1 MISSCRLSRGRRY
14 RKNESEVSM
23 RKILLQT
30 GPKRQF
36 AKEGKSILVQTQL
49 AMMLL
54 LVTIV
59 CLGLFE
65 SPATKAKAALSAEQ
79 YVCPPCAC
87 GSDDKVY
94 DKPGFCPVCGMA
106 LILKGSQSAAPAS
119 ETTPRA
125 RKKVAIL
132 IFDGVQIIDYTG
144 PYEVFGQAGLQVFTV
159 AITATPITTNMGM
172 KVTPHYALDEAPAAD
187 VLLIPGGGVIA
198 TQQDPRVLKWIQE
211 RSKVAEYVI
220 SVCNGAYILAKTGLL
235 DGLTAT
241 TTAGLIDGL
250 ATVAPKVHVVRDQR
264 YVDNGKFITSA
275 GLSSGIDGA
284 LYVVSKLFGKGQAQL
299 TALGMEYDWKGDSKY
314 ARASLADRYISRVLG
329 KGLRLPLPEGVQSRL
344 LNTDGTAQNW
354 EVEWQVV
361 GEASPTDV
369 LNLLNEKLVAGQW
382 VEQKTANPGAVRRV
396 WKFNDQEGVAW
407 SGTADAQRA
416 GSKIVTI
423 SLKIER
429 TGAISA
435 RPAAVSEG
443 QDKLVVRDAW
453 IQEMPP
459 SSRLTAAHMVI
470 ENLSA
475 KETALIGAVANIA
488 EAVELH
494 RAEMNNGMMRM
505 SKLDRI
511 EVPIGR
517 TDLTGEFHIMLIGL
531 RAPLKEGDQVALT
544 LQFENSVSKT
554 VMVPVKKRPAE

>member
-1 MISSCRLSRGRRY
+1 
-14 RKNESEVSM
+14 M
-23 RKILLQT
+23 RKIVVQT
-30 GPKRQF
+30 IAQRRSV
-36 AKEGKSILVQTQL
+36 KEEGILVQTQL
-49 AMMLL
+49 ALILL
-54 LVTIV
+54 FVTFV
-59 CLGLFE
+59 SLGLFV
-65 SPATKAKAALSAEQ
+65 SPAATAKAAMNVEQ
-79 YVCPPCAC
+79 YVCPPCGC
-87 GSDDKVY
+87 GSDEKVY
-94 DKPGFCPVCGMA
+94 DTPGFCPVCGMA
-106 LILKGSQSAAPAS
+106 LILKGGQAATPAPQ
-119 ETTPRA
+119 TTAKPP
-125 RKKVAIL
+125 KKVAIL

-144 PYEVFGQAGLQVFTV
+144 PYELFGQAGLQVFTV
-159 AITATPITTNMGM
+159 AITAAPITTNMGM
-172 KVTPHYALDEAPAAD
+172 KVTPHYALDEAPAAE

-211 RSKVAEYVI
+211 RSKLAEYVI

-250 ATVAPKVHVVRDQR
+250 ATVAPKVNVVRDQR
-264 YVDNGKFITSA
+264 YVDNGKFITTA

-314 ARASLADRYISRVLG
+314 ARASLADRYISKALG
-329 KGLRLPLPEGVQSRL
+329 RGLRLPVPEGVQSKL
-344 LNTDGTAQNW
+344 LNTNGTTQNW

-361 GEASPTDV
+361 GEASPAN
-369 LNLLNEKLVAGQW
+369 LLKLLNEKLVAGQW
-382 VEQKTANPGAVRRV
+382 VEQENDNRGAVRRV
-396 WKFNDQEGVAW
+396 WKFNDQEGVVW
-407 SGTADAQRA
+407 SGTADAQPA

-423 SLKIER
+423 SLKVER

-435 RPAAVSEG
+435 RPAAVSERG
-443 QDKLVVRDAW
+443 ADKLVVRDAW

-459 SSRLTAAHMVI
+459 SSRLTAVHMVI

-488 EAVELH
+488 ETAELH
-494 RAEMNNGMMRM
+494 RAEMDNGMMRM
-505 SKLDRI
+505 RKLDRI
-511 EVPIGR
+511 KLPIGK
-517 TDLTGEFHIMLIGL
+517 TDLTGELHIMLIGL

-554 VMVPVKKRPAE
+554 VMVPVKKRPSE

>member
-30 GPKRQF
+30 GAKRQF
-36 AKEGKSILVQTQL
+36 AKEGKSILVQL
-49 AMMLL
+49 ALMLL

-65 SPATKAKAALSAEQ
+65 SPATTAKAAMSAEQ

-106 LILKGSQSAAPAS
+106 LILKGSQAAAPPS
-119 ETTPRA
+119 ETTPTA

-144 PYEVFGQAGLQVFTV
+144 PYEIFGQAGLQVFTV
-159 AITATPITTNMGM
+159 AITAAPITTNMGM
-172 KVTPHYALDEAPAAD
+172 RVTPHYALDEAPAAD

-198 TQQDPRVLKWIQE
+198 TQQDPHVLKWIQE
-211 RSKVAEYVI
+211 RSKLAEYVI

-264 YVDNGKFITSA
+264 YVDNGKFITTA

-299 TALGMEYDWKGDSKY
+299 TALGMEYDWKGDSRY
-314 ARASLADRYISRVLG
+314 ARASLADRYISKVLG
-329 KGLRLPLPEGVQSRL
+329 KGLRLPLPEGVQSKL

-354 EVEWQVV
+354 AVEWQVV
-361 GEASPTDV
+361 GEASPADV
-369 LNLLNEKLVAGQW
+369 LKLLNEKLVAGQW
-382 VEQKTANPGAVRRV
+382 VEQKPANAGAVRRV
-396 WKFNDQEGVAW
+396 WKFTDQEGVVW
-407 SGTADAQRA
+407 SGTADAQPA
-416 GSKIVTI
+416 GSRIVTI
-423 SLKIER
+423 SLRVER

-435 RPAAVSEG
+435 KPAAVSEAG
-443 QDKLVVRDAW
+443 ADKLVARDAW

-494 RAEMNNGMMRM
+494 RAEMDNGMMRM

-511 EVPIGR
+511 KVPIGR